1 MVALFRAHCPVRGAK
16 AAQLAALEP
25 SSKAYSVN
33 DVVPGVWRDLY
44 HREVGNSDAVYYG
57 VNPGALGN
65 HRVSVRKL
73 LSGVTKSGRVD
84 SRFAGTDTGNA
95 AVSRLASEGVFW
107 DRVVSIEVLPPE
119 ETWAVEVFDPAHC
132 YLSSGIVSHNTQQI
146 VSYIL
151 WSLGNNPS
159 LRVGVLCS
167 TITRARKIVAQVGK
181 YIQDS
186 DHLHR
191 IFPELRH
198 RSHNW
203 SDFGFTV
210 RRDTIAKDPSIQ
222 AIGLH
227 TGILGAR
234 LDLVVFDDVVDYE
247 NSRSTALR
255 EDTIN
260 WVKSTL
266 FGRFAKET
274 RVLGVGNAYHPEDL
288 MHHLEKLPGWA
299 SFKFPVLDKA
309 GKSVWNHM
317 FPLSRIQQKRDE
329 LGELE
334 FARQML
340 CVARTDLESR
350 FNSEWVDA
358 AKALGS
364 GIELVREYEPTSA
377 EVVITGVDLGVQTH
391 AKADMTVLFTI
402 AVSKHGKRVVL
413 NIESGRWAADEIVR
427 RCADH
432 HKRYGSV
439 IVVENNAGQ
448 DFLVQFLRLGHTN
461 VPVKTHT
468 TGKTKHHPVLGIE
481 GMAVEFSKG
490 DWVVPSK
497 RRSKEIDAWVQ
508 EMLYFDPAGHT
519 GDRLAASWIARSY
532 ALRAATKS
540 KTLKID
546 LFSR

>member
-1 MVALFRAHCPVRGAK
+1 
-16 AAQLAALEP
+16 
-25 SSKAYSVN
+25 
-33 DVVPGVWRDLY
+33 
-44 HREVGNSDAVYYG
+44 
-57 VNPGALGN
+57 
-65 HRVSVRKL
+65 
-73 LSGVTKSGRVD
+73 
-84 SRFAGTDTGNA
+84 
-95 AVSRLASEGVFW
+95 
-107 DRVVSIEVLPPE
+107 
-119 ETWAVEVFDPAHC
+119 
-132 YLSSGIVSHNTQQI
+132 
-146 VSYIL
+146 
-151 WSLGNNPS
+151 
-159 LRVGVLCS
+159 
-167 TITRARKIVAQVGK
+167 
-181 YIQDS
+181 
-186 DHLHR
+186 
-191 IFPELRH
+191 
-198 RSHNW
+198 
-203 SDFGFTV
+203 
-210 RRDTIAKDPSIQ
+210 
-222 AIGLH
+222 
-227 TGILGAR
+227 
-234 LDLVVFDDVVDYE
+234 
-247 NSRSTALR
+247 
-255 EDTIN
+255 
-260 WVKSTL
+260 
-266 FGRFAKET
+266 
-274 RVLGVGNAYHPEDL
+274 
-288 MHHLEKLPGWA
+288 
-299 SFKFPVLDKA
+299 VLDKA

-350 FNSEWVDA
+350 FNSVWIDA
-358 AKALGS
+358 AKVLGA
-364 GIELVREYEPTSA
+364 GLELVREYEPTSA

-402 AVSKHGKRVVL
+402 AVSKYGKRVVL